1 MWRDPHPGA
10 GRQGG
15 LRAEERGPLWGNR
28 LEPQQPLPPSSP
40 SPSTIQ
46 SLCRTNSNHG
56 NRKSQPQLSSY

>member
-1 MWRDPHPGA
+1 MERPPSRCWQA
-10 GRQGG
+10 GRAQGRG
-15 LRAEERGPLWGNR
+15 ERTFMGNR